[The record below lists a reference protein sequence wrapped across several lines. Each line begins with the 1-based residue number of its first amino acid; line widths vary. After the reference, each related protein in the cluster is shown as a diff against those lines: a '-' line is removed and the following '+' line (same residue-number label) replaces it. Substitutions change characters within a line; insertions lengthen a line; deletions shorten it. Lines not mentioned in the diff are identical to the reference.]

1 MEDYQDDAYS
11 EMPTNSPA
19 LSLKPQS
26 GGNFSTFALIAGLVF
41 TTLAFGI
48 RGCATETSANADN
61 TAPAVSQDFN
71 NAQTDEAEPKVTQ
84 PSILIP
90 STNNQILCVL
100 SNGGE
105 SCFSE
110 TYLPCVAKVDGQCTQ
125 RLTINPL
132 PKNESENQE
141 PQLNDNH
148 SITRCSRW
156 FNGRCWKQDRF

>member
-11 EMPTNSPA
+11 EMPPNSHA

-26 GGNFSTFALIAGLVF
+26 GGNFSTFALISGLVF

-48 RGCATETSANADN
+48 RGFITETSANADD
-61 TAPAVSQDFN
+61 TSPAVSQDVN
-71 NAQTDEAEPKVTQ
+71 NAQTDKAEPKGTK
-84 PSILIP
+84 PAILIP

-132 PKNESENQE
+132 PKNKSENQE
-141 PQLNDNH
+141 PPLYDNH
-148 SITRCSRW
+148 SITRCSRL
-156 FNGRCWKQDRF
+156 FNGRCWNQNRF